1 MNKLFLSLL
10 FILTAELVNAQIE
23 VSEPEFS
30 GQVVYVKS
38 ATEGILLHKENA
50 QIKTKAGASL
60 YLVGIGSVKSRMH
73 IKGKQA
79 VTRVPQSPQT
89 QFIVRAV
96 DNKTD
101 PLQIVN
107 IIRFDIN
114 GNARR
119 AELSKINSFGGETSN
134 NMKRLD
140 FNAKKYGED
149 SYLISIDGIEPGE
162 YGVYVTNPNEKD
174 EKNVLIIATFGVD

>member
-1 MNKLFLSLL
+1 MKKLFLSLL

-89 QFIVRAV
+89 QVHC
-96 DNKTD
+96 KS
-101 PLQIVN
+101 
-107 IIRFDIN
+107 
-114 GNARR
+114 RR
-119 AELSKINSFGGETSN
+119 
-134 NMKRLD
+134 
-140 FNAKKYGED
+140 
-149 SYLISIDGIEPGE
+149 
-162 YGVYVTNPNEKD
+162 
-174 EKNVLIIATFGVD
+174 